1 MIEALNSVIGF
12 FERGG
17 LFMWPLL
24 ICSIVALTTIILR
37 GFALREKQVMPLV
50 IESEI
55 ERLMPGGSPDRLMR
69 IVENDQSSLGRIVR
83 IALQHLRSPRSENVE
98 AVQTRARHEMVLL
111 EKGLIVLEVIVGIAP
126 LLGLIGAVSGLVHV
140 FSHLGLS
147 SGASDTRQIA
157 LGIAE
162 ALNATVFGLSIA
174 VPTLVAF
181 SYFSKKVEVMSVE
194 IETLVVELIGKCY
207 FGRGPRGSVA
217 LGANDCPNASIDL
230 LSELDMNFAVRK
242 RRAPS
247 IIIVSLV
254 DILIILLIFFVVSTT
269 FKKDQPEVQ
278 INLPESKT
286 ATKAPAELEHA
297 IVAVDEADAIK
308 LDGRPVDVDEL
319 EGAVRNLS
327 QTQKASLAL
336 QADRKASFGTI
347 IKVMDALKLAGV
359 RNLPAFTRER

>member
-1 MIEALNSVIGF
+1 MSEALNSVIGF
-12 FERGG
+12 IERGG

-37 GFALREKQVMPLV
+37 GFALREKHVMPLV

-69 IVENDQSSLGRIVR
+69 IVENDQSSLSRIVR
-83 IALQHLRSPRSENVE
+83 IALQHLRSPRAENVE

-174 VPTLVAF
+174 VPTLIAF

-194 IETLVVELIGKCY
+194 METLVVELIGKCY
-207 FGRGPRGSVA
+207 FGRGPEEASPSVR
-217 LGANDCPNASIDL
+217 
-230 LSELDMNFAVRK
+230 M
-242 RRAPS
+242 
-247 IIIVSLV
+247 
-254 DILIILLIFFVVSTT
+254 
-269 FKKDQPEVQ
+269 
-278 INLPESKT
+278 T
-286 ATKAPAELEHA
+286 A
-297 IVAVDEADAIK
+297 
-308 LDGRPVDVDEL
+308 R
-319 EGAVRNLS
+319 
-327 QTQKASLAL
+327 TQVLTS
-336 QADRKASFGTI
+336 
-347 IKVMDALKLAGV
+347 
-359 RNLPAFTRER
+359 